1 MHKTMKTIVPQNETL
16 TIGFFILSFCLL
28 ILFPDL
34 SFAGTGGEE
43 LQTLYDKTVAIAQ
56 GYGGKSIAVI
66 AFILGLVGAVKGN
79 IMACGSSFGVGVVA
93 GLGPTMVTSGIS
105 AII

>member
-1 MHKTMKTIVPQNETL
+1 MQTSPLQSYLI
-16 TIGFFILSFCLL
+16 FLSFVAF
-28 ILFPDL
+28 LFLAFFPES

-43 LQTLYDKTVAIAQ
+43 LQSLYDKTVAIAQ

-66 AFILGLVGAVKGN
+66 SFILSLIGAIKGN
-79 IMACGSSFGVGVVA
+79 LMACGSAFGVGVVA
-93 GLGPTMVTSGIS
+93 GIGPSMVTSGIS